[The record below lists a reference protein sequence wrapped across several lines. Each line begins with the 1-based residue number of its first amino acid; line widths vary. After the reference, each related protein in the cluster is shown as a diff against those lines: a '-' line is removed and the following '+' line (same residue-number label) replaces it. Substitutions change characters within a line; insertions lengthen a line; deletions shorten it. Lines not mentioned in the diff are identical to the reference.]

1 MSNSNEHTN
10 ETEVLDRILEEET
23 YVDEKGRHVF
33 SVKEAFLRWIGLFLV
48 AVSVIILYL
57 IIINIKEILDAV
69 LYLFGVI
76 KPVIYGFV
84 IAYILNPLVNLI
96 QKKLIQLF
104 ERKGNTVSE
113 KTKGL
118 ISGIS
123 IFLSLIF
130 GLFVI
135 VILCW
140 MVIPQ
145 LVDTVA
151 SLIDILPENVEFYY
165 KKMETAI
172 RNNKFITDNFQKF
185 ALDIAG
191 SLEEVI
197 TDKVLPWMQS
207 DFLPGVNT
215 VAVNLANGLM
225 GFINVLYNLFIG
237 IIVAIYVLSSKH
249 TFSAQAKKL
258 VYGIFSKR
266 HADVLVHYIK
276 LSHKMFSG
284 FIIGKIVDS
293 TIVGIICLVLMTLLG
308 MPYPMLISVII
319 GVTNMIPV
327 FGPYIG
333 LIPSALLIVLVS
345 PVQALYF
352 IIMIAILMQVDG
364 NLIGPAILGESTG
377 LSAFWVLFS
386 ILFFGGIWGIVGM
399 LIGVPLFAVIYRII
413 ADSLNWK
420 LRKKNLSTVTDSY
433 RNLKEIRL
441 DADGTPLYI
450 LYAPEDFEKPKKENP
465 IKKMQQ
471 SAEKIK
477 EKLSKKKEDS
487 KKDSKKD
494 DKKS

>member
-1 MSNSNEHTN
+1 MP
-10 ETEVLDRILEEET
+10 LYQPL
-23 YVDEKGRHVF
+23 RHIVGH
-33 SVKEAFLRWIGLFLV
+33 KPLIMAHLRV
-48 AVSVIILYL
+48 M
-57 IIINIKEILDAV
+57 
-69 LYLFGVI
+69 
-76 KPVIYGFV
+76 
-84 IAYILNPLVNLI
+84 
-96 QKKLIQLF
+96 
-104 ERKGNTVSE
+104 R
-113 KTKGL
+113 
-118 ISGIS
+118 
-123 IFLSLIF
+123 
-130 GLFVI
+130 
-135 VILCW
+135 
-140 MVIPQ
+140 
-145 LVDTVA
+145 
-151 SLIDILPENVEFYY
+151 
-165 KKMETAI
+165 
-172 RNNKFITDNFQKF
+172 
-185 ALDIAG
+185 
-191 SLEEVI
+191 
-197 TDKVLPWMQS
+197 
-207 DFLPGVNT
+207 
-215 VAVNLANGLM
+215 
-225 GFINVLYNLFIG
+225 
-237 IIVAIYVLSSKH
+237 
-249 TFSAQAKKL
+249 
-258 VYGIFSKR
+258 
-266 HADVLVHYIK
+266 
-276 LSHKMFSG
+276 
-284 FIIGKIVDS
+284 IVDRRDEIIPLACPLCRGRLQALKHIFDIRAVDLHKLRLHD
-293 TIVGIICLVLMTLLG
+293 IVGIICLVLMTLLG